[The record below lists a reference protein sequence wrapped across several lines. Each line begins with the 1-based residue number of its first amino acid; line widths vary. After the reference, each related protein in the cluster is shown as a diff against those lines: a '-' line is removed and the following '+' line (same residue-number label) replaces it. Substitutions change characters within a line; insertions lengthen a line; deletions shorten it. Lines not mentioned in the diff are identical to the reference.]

1 MLETAGA
8 RDLDGRFFRS
18 RLIVDRD
25 LHVQAVER
33 GGMVFDTRFVPALP
47 EPAREVD
54 VLWLVASGRVLVA
67 RPGDTTAAWRDAPCA
82 VRMTEA
88 EFTGADGGRTLDLSA
103 AGSPFRAV
111 ELRFRRA
118 HVGPSLPTAVGF
130 LDPGPAAWAATHELL
145 ARVERGDGDGERATR
160 ALLRALAER
169 DLVLPSLEHSL
180 VTDEPAGLR
189 AIWMMVS
196 LAYRNLRTS
205 STLKELAGAA
215 LSTRRAE
222 RLLQH
227 LAEERLLQFTGW
239 RSGLIQL
246 RLGLASLLL
255 SAPDFTVKRVA
266 QEVGYANAE
275 ALANAFQRAGLPSP
289 TEVRAGHR
297 HRAATAPAAAAP
309 VA

>member
-1 MLETAGA
+1 M
-8 RDLDGRFFRS
+8 FFRS
-18 RLIVDRD
+18 RLIIDRD

-47 EPAREVD
+47 EPARDVD
-54 VLWLVASGRVLVA
+54 VLWLVARGRVLA
-67 RPGDTTAAWRDAPCA
+67 TRDGHPLDGATWHEAPCA
-82 VRMTEA
+82 LRLTEA
-88 EFTGADGGRTLDLSA
+88 EFTGADGRRTLELA
-103 AGSPFRAV
+103 ASGQPFRAV

-118 HVGPSLPTAVGF
+118 HAGAALPPTAAY
-130 LDPGPAAWAATHELL
+130 LEPGPEVWLAVEGLL
-145 ARVERGDGDGERATR
+145 ARIPHGDADGERATR
-160 ALLRALAER
+160 ALLRALAARE
-169 DLVLPSLEHSL
+169 LVRPSLEGSL
-180 VTDEPAGLR
+180 TPDEPASLR

-196 LAYRNLRTS
+196 LAYSKLRTS
-205 STLKELAGAA
+205 STLKELAGVA

-227 LAEERLLQFTGW
+227 LAEQRLLQFTGW

-297 HRAATAPAAAAP
+297 QRAATAPTVSA
-309 VA
+309 